1 MKRMYVRLGQ
11 LAVLAVLAIVATPS
25 QAPGNELGCFAIC
38 VFDDW
43 QCIYSTGH
51 PADACSYDAE
61 HDICNLGGCQ
71 LAPPK
76 AQ

>member
-11 LAVLAVLAIVATPS
+11 LAVLAVLAVVATPR
-25 QAPGNELGCFAIC
+25 QAPGNEFGCYAIC
-38 VFDDW
+38 VFDDLS
-43 QCIYSTGH
+43 CIYHTGH
-51 PADACSYDAE
+51 PADPCSYDSD

-71 LAPPK
+71 LEAAK